1 MPPCDRYGLVI
12 FDCDGVLVDSEMLSA
27 SVLTAMLAEE
37 GFSITP
43 AIFRSDFLGRSF
55 ASASARVKERFGRPL
70 PEDFEPRYRLR
81 LKDRMRE
88 ALQPMPGVHE
98 ALDAI
103 RRAGIPFCLAT
114 SSNPQRLA
122 VSLEVT
128 ELSEHFAG
136 CCFTA
141 SEVKAGKP
149 APDLFLHVAA
159 RMGAEPQRCLVIEDS
174 EMGVRAGLAA
184 GMRVWHF
191 RGGAHIKAGY
201 ELPEDVRPHGS
212 IDDMNA
218 LTAALL
224 AAHGTEGIRA

>member
-1 MPPCDRYGLVI
+1 MASGPFGLII

-37 GFSITP
+37 GFDISP
-43 AIFRSDFLGRSF
+43 EIFRSDFLGRSF
-55 ASASARVKERFGRPL
+55 ASASSRARQRFGRPL

-88 ALQPMPGVHE
+88 SLQPMPGVHD
-98 ALDAI
+98 ALAAV
-103 RRAGIPFCLAT
+103 RRAAIPFCLAT
-114 SSNPQRLA
+114 SSSPQRLA

-128 ELSEHFAG
+128 GLAEYFAG
-136 CCFTA
+136 CSFTA

-149 APDLFLHVAA
+149 EPDLFLHAAA
-159 RMGAEPQRCLVIEDS
+159 RMGAEPPHCLVIEDS

-184 GMRVWHF
+184 GMTVWHF

-201 ELPEDVRPHGS
+201 ELPGDVRPHGS
-212 IDDMNA
+212 IDGMDA
-218 LTAALL
+218 L
-224 AAHGTEGIRA
+224 AAAVLAARGTQGMRA